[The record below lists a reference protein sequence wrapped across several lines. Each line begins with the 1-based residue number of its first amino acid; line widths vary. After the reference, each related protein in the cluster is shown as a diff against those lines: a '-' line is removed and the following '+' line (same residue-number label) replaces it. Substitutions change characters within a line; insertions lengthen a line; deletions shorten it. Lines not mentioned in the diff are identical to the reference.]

1 MELTQTKSNIE
12 RLSRLEAISQE
23 EAVNFFYD
31 FCNEVKRETGAGIDA
46 GSSKN
51 PDELLARLPW
61 LGQFVRNLARRNET
75 EAVSEDRRRRL
86 EKLSEQL
93 SAVDKQLE
101 AANMDHMEILHLE
114 EQLRQEEATLSQ
126 KEQEV
131 KDLESEVKALEGRI
145 CHLRE
150 VDVKELEMQ
159 KARLE
164 KELEEAICRKE
175 KIGEEI
181 EGQKTA
187 HAGMLAELAE
197 REEELARQTQ
207 AKEAELARRRQE
219 EAAAKERLRQMED
232 ETQAIRSEI
241 ADLNVRFESA
251 VRLREEKALE
261 KETLD
266 KKVAQENMDCAR
278 LREDIRLLEKTLA
291 DKDYGEQKRLLSE
304 QKEEKKATLLQ
315 YQEIFREVE
324 EVRREIAQQRADNL
338 AKSEELAAQNSQLR
352 ASIEEAAPMMEELRK
367 KRRELEERYAERTEA
382 LRKKRKEL
390 EDREAELAE
399 RVDEGE
405 DWLESLE
412 GAKCRENVKVLEKR
426 LSVIEDARQRLAKDL
441 SADWASNR
449 YGVSSKTAIAGDKL
463 QKRIKNM
470 QMEIASIREALDS
483 ICACISSEKLDG

>member
-131 KDLESEVKALEGRI
+131 KDLESEVSDCEIKLSHPLVHGRTVSGMF
-145 CHLRE
+145 HYFW
-150 VDVKELEMQ
+150 KF
-159 KARLE
+159 
-164 KELEEAICRKE
+164 CRKE

-187 HAGMLAELAE
+187 HAGILAELAE
-197 REEELARQTQ
+197 REEELARRTQ

-291 DKDYGEQKRLLSE
+291 DKDYEEQKRLLSE

-470 QMEIASIREALDS
+470 RMEIASIREALDS